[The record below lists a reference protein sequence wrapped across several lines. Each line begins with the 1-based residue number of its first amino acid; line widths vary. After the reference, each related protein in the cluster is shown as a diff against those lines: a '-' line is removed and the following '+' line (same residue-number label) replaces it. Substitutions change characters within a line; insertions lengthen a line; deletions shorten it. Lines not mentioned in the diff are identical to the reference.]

1 MFHKL
6 FVGCTQYIW
15 YLIATYDKSI
25 YFLTFDLFI
34 NSFSCICLC
43 IVCLYM
49 QSVKCTLYCK
59 NNQYELLKTP
69 FRVSQKSNQNVHAKS
84 HSGCILIMEFLM
96 QLYLWFPFL
105 FSCLF
110 IARLPLKILL
120 EIIINYYFLT
130 RSCDTQ
136 GVAFSGR
143 SLKVCNTFFPSLV
156 LVSQQ
161 DVAHFVGRRIRFGCD
176 FLTKMPILRIGQHR
190 GNELRCLQLQLG
202 QTLLQQ
208 LVALHQLDSL

>member
-43 IVCLYM
+43 IVCLLYM

-84 HSGCILIMEFLM
+84 HSGCILIMEFNAIV
-96 QLYLWFPFL
+96 FVI
-105 FSCLF
+105 CLF
-110 IARLPLKILL
+110 IARLPFESCWKLL
-120 EIIINYYFLT
+120 LLFINIT

-143 SLKVCNTFFPSLV
+143 RLKVCNTFFRLSV
-156 LVSQQ
+156 LMPQQ

-176 FLTKMPILRIGQHR
+176 FLAKMPILRIGQHR